1 MDTRIA
7 RQKVPKS
14 ALPQSLRVK
23 LGFDKKRP
31 LAKQSRSRYSEDTN
45 PYAPGANVLQPRSSA
60 DGKYKAGC
68 QKKFFLRRGSGS
80 SFSSLAARKK
90 KNKQG
95 RGPQR
100 RSHENKTN
108 KTTRQSSNHV
118 RLSKRPV
125 KHHRRVSEQCKMSLN
140 QIEDRLQK
148 MTIGYPQMMNLLFS
162 HLKQRIFLHCLD
174 KTFPLHTIQNLNN

>member
-1 MDTRIA
+1 MSGARTAGGLICSHGSDLDTRIPRA
-7 RQKVPKS
+7 KVPKS

-68 QKKFFLRRGSGS
+68 QKNFLRRGSGS
-80 SFSSLAARKK
+80 SFSSLAARKR
-90 KNKQG
+90 KNKQT

-100 RSHENKTN
+100 RSHENKTTR
-108 KTTRQSSNHV
+108 TTGQPPNHK
-118 RLSKRPV
+118 RISKRRV
-125 KHHRRVSEQCKMSLN
+125 QHHRHVSEQCKMSLN
-140 QIEDRLQK
+140 QIEDA
-148 MTIGYPQMMNLLFS
+148 
-162 HLKQRIFLHCLD
+162 LHNDYQLPTD
-174 KTFPLHTIQNLNN
+174 DGHFQ

>member
-1 MDTRIA
+1 MSGARTAGGLICSHGSDLDTRIA

-45 PYAPGANVLQPRSSA
+45 PYTPGANVLQPRSSA

-68 QKKFFLRRGSGS
+68 QKNFLRRGSGS

-140 QIEDRLQK
+140 QIEDRLQNDYRLP
-148 MTIGYPQMMNLLFS
+148 TDDS
-162 HLKQRIFLHCLD
+162 HFH
-174 KTFPLHTIQNLNN
+174 